1 MCGICG
7 KILFDSSHSIDS
19 NELSLMMDS
28 LVHRGPDD
36 GGKYVKGNIGL
47 GFRRLSIIDMDTG
60 NQPISNEDETI
71 WIVFNGEI
79 YNHIELRQSLIKKGH
94 DFKTKSDTEVIV
106 HLYEEYGSE
115 LVNHLRGMFAFVI
128 WDEIKRKLFC
138 ARDRFGIK
146 PFFFYHDKNM
156 FVFGS
161 EIRAI
166 KNAKGVDKKIDIL
179 ALDSY
184 FAYGYT
190 MGSRTIFENIKKLE
204 PGHTLSIDLANDSRP
219 IIERY
224 WRVNF
229 EFDYDKSQE
238 EWQEELEFTL
248 SESVRIRLMS
258 EVPLGAFLSGGIDS
272 SSVVALMSENTTS
285 RVKTFS
291 MGFRETEFNELHF
304 AREVAEKY
312 NTEHHEKIIEPESI
326 DLLSD
331 IVNIYDEPFA
341 DSSAIP
347 TFLVSKFAK
356 EFVTVA
362 LSGDGGDELFAGY
375 TRYQNVK
382 NLMKFKTSSKKL
394 HRLLWSKVGN
404 IMPEGMLGEGFA
416 FRLSKPSNQIPAYI
430 SLYFNEN
437 QRENLYKRDIYDV
450 LRKDMA
456 EKHKLSLIQKSNTSD
471 IVTSLQELDIQT
483 YLVDDILTKVDRA
496 SMSNSLEVRVPFLD
510 HKLAELSFR
519 MPVDMK
525 LHKKSSKHIL
535 KETMRKYLPRTT
547 LEHRK
552 QGFGVPLDSWFKSD
566 LKDYATSRLLS
577 SNSKLYDYVELEY
590 VRKVMD
596 NHFLGMRDFSAKIWS
611 LLFLD
616 EWLLQNG

>member
-7 KILFDSSHSIDS
+7 KILFDSSDSIDS
-19 NELSLMMDS
+19 KELSSMMDS

-36 GGKYVKGNIGL
+36 DGKYVKGNIGL
-47 GFRRLSIIDMDTG
+47 GFRRLSIIDIDTG

-79 YNHIELRQSLIKKGH
+79 YNHLELRQSLIKKGH

-115 LVNHLRGMFAFVI
+115 LITHLRGMFAFVI
-128 WDEIKRKLFC
+128 LDETKRKLFC

-184 FAYGYT
+184 FTYGYI

-204 PGHTLSIDLANDSRP
+204 PGHTLSIDLTNDYRP

-224 WRVNF
+224 WSVNF

-272 SSVVALMSENTTS
+272 SSVVALMSENSTS

-291 MGFRETEFNELHF
+291 MGFEETEFNELHF

-312 NTEHHEKIIEPESI
+312 NTEHHEKIIKPESI

-331 IVNIYDEPFA
+331 IVQIYDEPFA

-382 NLMKFKTSSKKL
+382 NLMKFKTPSKKL
-394 HRLLWSKVGN
+394 HRLLWSKFGN
-404 IMPEGMLGEGFA
+404 IMPEGILGEGLA

-456 EKHKLSLIQKSNTSD
+456 EKYKLSLIQKSNTSD
-471 IVTSLQELDIQT
+471 IVTSLQELDIHT

-535 KETMRKYLPRTT
+535 KETMRKYLPRST

-566 LKDYATSRLLS
+566 LKDYATSCLLS

-590 VRKVMD
+590 VRKVLD